1 MITAADVSA
10 VLVTRGDVNLSRIL
24 ESIAEAGIAEAI
36 VWDNSRREDLK
47 TFGRYAALPECKHD
61 VVFFQD
67 DDIVLP
73 PATIEGLL
81 AAYEPGV
88 WLANMSPGWVAGRD
102 LHDSVFVGAG
112 GLLDRDLPARS
123 LAKYDTMFER
133 DELFHYYPETILT
146 IPSRIKRVDLPL
158 EVLPWGYAPNRM
170 NAEPWFEDH
179 LAESIRRGRAVRDA
193 FGGKE

>member
-1 MITAADVSA
+1 MTITAADVSA
-10 VLVTRGDVNLSRIL
+10 VLVTRGDVDLSRIL
-24 ESIAEAGIAEAI
+24 ESLPFDDVV
-36 VWDNSRREDLK
+36 VWDNSQREDLK
-47 TFGRYAALPECKHD
+47 TFGRYAALPEAKHD
-61 VVFFQD
+61 VIWFQD

-88 WLANMSPGWVAGRD
+88 FCANMSPGWVAGRD

-112 GLLDRDLPARS
+112 AILDRDLPAKA

-170 NAEPWFEDH
+170 NAEPWFVEH